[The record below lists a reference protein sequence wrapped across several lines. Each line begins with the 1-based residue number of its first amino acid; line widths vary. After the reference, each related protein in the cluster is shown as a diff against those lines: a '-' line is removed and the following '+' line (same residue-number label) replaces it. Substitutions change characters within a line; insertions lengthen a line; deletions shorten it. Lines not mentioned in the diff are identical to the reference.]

1 MSLKIIFSK
10 YKDTITEFLRYVLIG
25 GTAFVIDFLVL
36 AIFNEFIFNEKYLYL
51 SVFIGYLAG
60 LVFNFFFSCSYVF
73 KDGFKKIKNNEIK
86 CFAIF
91 AIIGI
96 LGLGLTELFMCLFV
110 NLLLINYLISK
121 ILTGALVMFWNY
133 IARKLIIFK

>member
-1 MSLKIIFSK
+1 MSLNKTFNK
-10 YKDTITEFLRYVLIG
+10 YKTTIAEFFRYVLIG

-60 LVFNFFFSCSYVF
+60 LVFNFFFSCGYVF
-73 KDGFKKIKNNEIK
+73 KDGFKKIKNNEFK
-86 CFAIF
+86 CFTIF

-96 LGLGLTELFMCLFV
+96 FGLGLTELLMHIFV
-110 NLLLINYLISK
+110 SIFILDYMLSK
-121 ILTGALVMFWNY
+121 ILTGGIVMFWNY
-133 IARKLIIFK
+133 IARKVIIFK